1 MSLLRAIA
9 GAVAIFVLTPL
20 QPAHAQISPNAVWSC
35 EFTNSPTDCGLYL
48 QAAASTRAALV
59 GPGRDGP
66 TGVQLTTQPGD
77 INIAGSGSNER
88 ADLTRSPSSTYC
100 NQGQDEWWAHS
111 LMFPPGYVPPPV
123 AAVWNWGALFDFH
136 NSSPGGGQPNFM
148 VYATPTGLE
157 LHMAGGANTV
167 NLPSDPG
174 YYSIAIG
181 PITKNVWYD
190 FVYHVKWSSGSDG
203 LFQAWLNGRQVMNYS
218 GPNLYVGQSCYLK
231 LANYH
236 TPLGV
241 PISVIHSRVVRGT
254 TQADVQIGSGGTPP
268 PTVPVPNVVGQ
279 TQAAATSAIT
289 SAGLTVGAVTQQ
301 SSSTVASGN
310 VISESPAAGTSV
322 TSASAVNLVV
332 SSGAPPPTQV
342 AVPNV
347 VGQTQA
353 AATSAITSA
362 GLTAGTVTMQSS
374 TTVASGS
381 VISESPAAGT
391 SVASASAVNLVV
403 SSGATPP
410 PPPPPVVTKDPVYDF
425 NGSGTSDILWRNSS
439 TGQNVLWLMNG
450 ATVASAPALPTV
462 TNLNWIIAG
471 AGDFNGDGKADI
483 LWHNQSTGQSQI
495 WFMNGGTLTS
505 AADTST
511 VSDTHWAIVGV
522 GDFDGDGKADILWRN
537 KSTGQNAIWFMIG
550 GSIKSTANITT
561 VTDQNWTVA
570 GVGDFSGDGKADIL
584 WHDTVTGQN
593 QVWLM
598 NGGTVASSAAIL
610 TLSDL
615 NWHFAGAGD
624 FDGDGKVDI
633 LWRNGSTGQNAVW
646 FMNGATIV
654 SSTSIQSVT
663 DLNWKIVSVG
673 DYNGDGKAD
682 ILWRNG
688 STGQNAIFFMNG
700 GTVASTLY
708 PPSQP
713 VAGWTVAL
721 H

>member
-1 MSLLRAIA
+1 MNSLRAIA
-9 GAVAIFVLTPL
+9 GAVAICVLASP

-48 QAAASTRAALV
+48 EAAASTRATLV

-66 TGVQLTTQPGD
+66 TAVQLTTQPGD

-88 ADLTRSPSSTYC
+88 ADLVLARSSTYC

-123 AAVWNWGALFDFH
+123 ASVWNWGALFDFH

-167 NLPSDPG
+167 NRPSDPG

-218 GPNLYVGQSCYLK
+218 GPNLYVSQSCYLK
-231 LANYH
+231 IANYH
-236 TPLGV
+236 TALGV
-241 PISVIHSRVVRGT
+241 PVSVAHSRVVMAH

-279 TQAAATSAIT
+279 TQAAATSA
-289 SAGLTVGAVTQQ
+289 L
-301 SSSTVASGN
+301 
-310 VISESPAAGTSV
+310 
-322 TSASAVNLVV
+322 
-332 SSGAPPPTQV
+332 
-342 AVPNV
+342 
-347 VGQTQA
+347 
-353 AATSAITSA
+353 TSA
-362 GLTAGTVTMQSS
+362 GLTAGTVTQQSS
-374 TTVASGS
+374 TTVASGN

-410 PPPPPVVTKDPVYDF
+410 PPPPPPPVVTKNPVYDF
-425 NGSGTSDILWRNSS
+425 SGSGKSDILWRNSS

-462 TNLNWIIAG
+462 ANLNWIIAG

-495 WFMNGGTLTS
+495 WFMNGGTLSS
-505 AADTST
+505 AADTYT

-537 KSTGQNAIWFMIG
+537 KSTGQNAIWFMNG
-550 GSIKSTANITT
+550 GSIKSTANITA

-610 TLSDL
+610 TVSDL
-615 NWHFAGAGD
+615 NWHVVGVGD

-633 LWRNGSTGQNAVW
+633 LLRNGSTGQNAIW

-673 DYNGDGKAD
+673 DYNGDGQAD

-713 VAGWTVAL
+713 VAGWSVAL

>member
-9 GAVAIFVLTPL
+9 GAAAIFVLTPL

-35 EFTNSPTDCGLYL
+35 EFTNSPTDCGLFL
-48 QAAASTRAALV
+48 QAAASTRATLV

-66 TGVQLTTQPGD
+66 TAVQLTTQPGD

-88 ADLTRSPSSTYC
+88 ADLTLSPSSTYC

-123 AAVWNWGALFDFH
+123 ASVWNWGALFDFH

-203 LFQAWLNGRQVMNYS
+203 LFQAWLNGKQVMNYS

-231 LANYH
+231 IANYH
-236 TPLGV
+236 TALGV
-241 PISVIHSRVVRGT
+241 PVSVVQSRVVMAH

-268 PTVPVPNVVGQ
+268 PTVAVPNVVGQ
-279 TQAAATSAIT
+279 TQTAATSAIT

-301 SSSTVASGN
+301 SSTTVASGN
-310 VISESPAAGTSV
+310 VISESPADGTSV
-322 TSASAVNLVV
+322 ASASAVNLVV

-347 VGQTQA
+347 VGETEA

-362 GLTAGTVTMQSS
+362 GLTAGTVTQQSS
-374 TTVASGS
+374 TTVASGN

-410 PPPPPVVTKDPVYDF
+410 PPPPPPPVVTKDPVYDF
-425 NGSGTSDILWRNSS
+425 SGSGKSDILWRNSS

-462 TNLNWIIAG
+462 ANLNWIIAG

-483 LWHNQSTGQSQI
+483 LWHN
-495 WFMNGGTLTS
+495 
-505 AADTST
+505 
-511 VSDTHWAIVGV
+511 
-522 GDFDGDGKADILWRN
+522 
-537 KSTGQNAIWFMIG
+537 KSTGQNAIWFMNG
-550 GSIKSTANITT
+550 GSIKSTANITA

-593 QVWLM
+593 EIWL
-598 NGGTVASSAAIL
+598 
-610 TLSDL
+610 
-615 NWHFAGAGD
+615 
-624 FDGDGKVDI
+624 
-633 LWRNGSTGQNAVW
+633 
-646 FMNGATIV
+646 MNGATIV

-713 VAGWTVAL
+713 V
-721 H
+721 

>member
-48 QAAASTRAALV
+48 QAAASTRATLV

-167 NLPSDPG
+167 NRPSDPG

-254 TQADVQIGSGGTPP
+254 TQADVQIGSGATPP

-279 TQAAATSAIT
+279 TQATATSAIT
-289 SAGLTVGAVTQQ
+289 GAGLTRGAVAHQ
-301 SSSTVASGN
+301 SSS
-310 VISESPAAGTSV
+310 
-322 TSASAVNLVV
+322 
-332 SSGAPPPTQV
+332 
-342 AVPNV
+342 
-347 VGQTQA
+347 
-353 AATSAITSA
+353 
-362 GLTAGTVTMQSS
+362 M
-374 TTVASGS
+374 VASGS
-381 VISESPAAGT
+381 VISESPAAGAD
-391 SVASASAVNLVV
+391 VVRGSAVNLVV
-403 SSGATPP
+403 STGGGISSGGGGGGGAFDAFTLAALLS
-410 PPPPPVVTKDPVYDF
+410 YLM
-425 NGSGTSDILWRNSS
+425 GGLWRARRSRS
-439 TGQNVLWLMNG
+439 L
-450 ATVASAPALPTV
+450 
-462 TNLNWIIAG
+462 
-471 AGDFNGDGKADI
+471 
-483 LWHNQSTGQSQI
+483 
-495 WFMNGGTLTS
+495 
-505 AADTST
+505 
-511 VSDTHWAIVGV
+511 
-522 GDFDGDGKADILWRN
+522 
-537 KSTGQNAIWFMIG
+537 
-550 GSIKSTANITT
+550 
-561 VTDQNWTVA
+561 
-570 GVGDFSGDGKADIL
+570 
-584 WHDTVTGQN
+584 
-593 QVWLM
+593 
-598 NGGTVASSAAIL
+598 
-610 TLSDL
+610 
-615 NWHFAGAGD
+615 
-624 FDGDGKVDI
+624 
-633 LWRNGSTGQNAVW
+633 
-646 FMNGATIV
+646 
-654 SSTSIQSVT
+654 
-663 DLNWKIVSVG
+663 
-673 DYNGDGKAD
+673 
-682 ILWRNG
+682 
-688 STGQNAIFFMNG
+688 
-700 GTVASTLY
+700 ASTLTF
-708 PPSQP
+708 STSASARSAVQLLK
-713 VAGWTVAL
+713 AAL
-721 H
+721 SARR

>member
-1 MSLLRAIA
+1 MCRDRVTRGVRMQLLRVTAF
-9 GAVAIFVLTPL
+9 AVACVLAPPP
-20 QPAHAQISPNAVWSC
+20 PASAQISPSAAWSC
-35 EFTNSPTDCGLYL
+35 EFANSATDCGFYL
-48 QAAASTRAALV
+48 QAAASNRAAVV
-59 GPGRDGP
+59 GPGRDGS
-66 TGVQLTTQPGD
+66 TAIELTTHLGD
-77 INIAGSGSNER
+77 IDIAGSGANDR
-88 ADLTRSPSSTYC
+88 ADLVLARSSTYC

-301 SSSTVASGN
+301 SSTTVASGN

-362 GLTAGTVTMQSS
+362 GLTVGAVTQQSS

-381 VISESPAAGT
+381 VISQNPAAG
-391 SVASASAVNLVV
+391 ADSASGSAVDLVV
-403 SSGATPP
+403 STGGGASSGAGGGG
-410 PPPPPVVTKDPVYDF
+410 V
-425 NGSGTSDILWRNSS
+425 SGGDALGGGGAFDSFTLSALLSSLIGGLWRARRIRDR
-439 TGQNVLWLMNG
+439 VL
-450 ATVASAPALPTV
+450 
-462 TNLNWIIAG
+462 
-471 AGDFNGDGKADI
+471 
-483 LWHNQSTGQSQI
+483 
-495 WFMNGGTLTS
+495 
-505 AADTST
+505 
-511 VSDTHWAIVGV
+511 
-522 GDFDGDGKADILWRN
+522 
-537 KSTGQNAIWFMIG
+537 
-550 GSIKSTANITT
+550 
-561 VTDQNWTVA
+561 
-570 GVGDFSGDGKADIL
+570 
-584 WHDTVTGQN
+584 
-593 QVWLM
+593 
-598 NGGTVASSAAIL
+598 
-610 TLSDL
+610 
-615 NWHFAGAGD
+615 
-624 FDGDGKVDI
+624 
-633 LWRNGSTGQNAVW
+633 
-646 FMNGATIV
+646 
-654 SSTSIQSVT
+654 
-663 DLNWKIVSVG
+663 
-673 DYNGDGKAD
+673 
-682 ILWRNG
+682 
-688 STGQNAIFFMNG
+688 
-700 GTVASTLY
+700 
-708 PPSQP
+708 
-713 VAGWTVAL
+713 
-721 H
+721 

>member
-1 MSLLRAIA
+1 MNLLRAIA
-9 GAVAIFVLTPL
+9 GAVAIFMLASP

-48 QAAASTRAALV
+48 EAAASSRAALV

-66 TGVQLTTQPGD
+66 TAVQLTTQPGD
-77 INIAGSGSNER
+77 INIAGSGANER
-88 ADLTRSPSSTYC
+88 TDLALSPSSRYC

-123 AAVWNWGALFDFH
+123 ASVWNWGALFDFH
-136 NSSPGGGQPNFM
+136 NSSAGGGQPNFM

-157 LHMAGGANTV
+157 LHMAGGATTV
-167 NLPSDPG
+167 NRPSDPG

-203 LFQAWLNGRQVMNYS
+203 LFQAWLNGKQVMNYS

-231 LANYH
+231 IANYH
-236 TPLGV
+236 TQLGV
-241 PISVIHSRVVRGT
+241 PVSVVHSRVVLAH

-289 SAGLTVGAVTQQ
+289 SAGLTAGTVTMQ
-301 SSSTVASGN
+301 SSTTVASGH

-322 TSASAVNLVV
+322 ASGAAVNLVV

-362 GLTAGTVTMQSS
+362 GLTAGTVTQQSS

-381 VISESPAAGT
+381 VISESPAAGTSVANGSAVNLVVSSGAPPPTPVAVPNVVGETQAAATSAITSAGLTVGTVTMQSSTTVASGHVSIESPAAGT

-410 PPPPPVVTKDPVYDF
+410 PPPPPPPVVTKDPVYAF
-425 NGSGTSDILWRNSS
+425 SGSGKSDILWRNSS

-450 ATVASAPALPTV
+450 ATVASAPALPAV
-462 TNLNWIIAG
+462 ANLNWIIAG
-471 AGDFNGDGKADI
+471 AGDFNGDGKA
-483 LWHNQSTGQSQI
+483 G
-495 WFMNGGTLTS
+495 
-505 AADTST
+505 
-511 VSDTHWAIVGV
+511 
-522 GDFDGDGKADILWRN
+522 
-537 KSTGQNAIWFMIG
+537 
-550 GSIKSTANITT
+550 
-561 VTDQNWTVA
+561 
-570 GVGDFSGDGKADIL
+570 
-584 WHDTVTGQN
+584 
-593 QVWLM
+593 
-598 NGGTVASSAAIL
+598 
-610 TLSDL
+610 
-615 NWHFAGAGD
+615 
-624 FDGDGKVDI
+624 
-633 LWRNGSTGQNAVW
+633 
-646 FMNGATIV
+646 
-654 SSTSIQSVT
+654 
-663 DLNWKIVSVG
+663 
-673 DYNGDGKAD
+673 
-682 ILWRNG
+682 
-688 STGQNAIFFMNG
+688 
-700 GTVASTLY
+700 
-708 PPSQP
+708 
-713 VAGWTVAL
+713 
-721 H
+721 

>member
-1 MSLLRAIA
+1 MAIARLVRVSRARPVTETPFLLSPYRGVPMSLLRAIA

-48 QAAASTRAALV
+48 EAAASTRATLV

-66 TGVQLTTQPGD
+66 TAVQLTTQPGD

-88 ADLTRSPSSTYC
+88 ADLVLARSSTYC

-123 AAVWNWGALFDFH
+123 ASVWNWGALFDFH

-231 LANYH
+231 IANYH
-236 TPLGV
+236 TELGLPV
-241 PISVIHSRVVRGT
+241 SVVHSRVVMAH
-254 TQADVQIGSGGTPP
+254 TQADVQIGSSPP
-268 PTVPVPNVVGQ
+268 PTVLVPNVMGQ

-289 SAGLTVGAVTQQ
+289 SAGLTAGTVTMQ
-301 SSSTVASGN
+301 SSATVASGN
-310 VISESPAAGTSV
+310 VISETPAAGPRV
-322 TSASAVNLVV
+322 AMASAVNLVV
-332 SSGAPPPTQV
+332 SSGAPPPPPV

-347 VGQTQA
+347 VGETEA

-374 TTVASGS
+374 TTVASGN

-410 PPPPPVVTKDPVYDF
+410 PPPPPPPVVTKNPVYDF
-425 NGSGTSDILWRNSS
+425 SGSGKSDILWRNSS

-462 TNLNWIIAG
+462 ADLNWIIAG
-471 AGDFNGDGKADI
+471 A
-483 LWHNQSTGQSQI
+483 
-495 WFMNGGTLTS
+495 
-505 AADTST
+505 
-511 VSDTHWAIVGV
+511 
-522 GDFDGDGKADILWRN
+522 
-537 KSTGQNAIWFMIG
+537 
-550 GSIKSTANITT
+550 
-561 VTDQNWTVA
+561 
-570 GVGDFSGDGKADIL
+570 GDFSGDGKADIL

-610 TLSDL
+610 TVSDL
-615 NWHFAGAGD
+615 NWHVVGVGD
-624 FDGDGKVDI
+624 FDGDGRVDI
-633 LWRNGSTGQNAVW
+633 LLRNGSTGQNAIW

-654 SSTSIQSVT
+654 SST
-663 DLNWKIVSVG
+663 
-673 DYNGDGKAD
+673 
-682 ILWRNG
+682 
-688 STGQNAIFFMNG
+688 
-700 GTVASTLY
+700 
-708 PPSQP
+708 
-713 VAGWTVAL
+713 
-721 H
+721 